1 MSMQL
6 QSQDR
11 SQVLISSLLNCVTW
25 AKAFNMST
33 PQVPHRSNEDNRVID
48 YGLNQIRPEKLGAS
62 M

>member
-1 MSMQL
+1 
-6 QSQDR
+6 
-11 SQVLISSLLNCVTW
+11 
-25 AKAFNMST
+25 MST